1 MIKKST
7 VGICM
12 TEDVLKIID
21 SAIKKTDFKSRSE
34 FISEAIM
41 WYLAKLNANDIS
53 KVLSPAVESTIRSAS
68 QKCEKNITTELYR
81 YAIEIDII
89 SHVIAKSN
97 GIDDETMRKLRE
109 MCKKEVEYL
118 SGKVSFENAYR
129 VQKK

>member
-41 WYLAKLNANDIS
+41 WYLAKINANDIS
-53 KVLSPAVESTIRSAS
+53 KVLLPAVESTIRSAS